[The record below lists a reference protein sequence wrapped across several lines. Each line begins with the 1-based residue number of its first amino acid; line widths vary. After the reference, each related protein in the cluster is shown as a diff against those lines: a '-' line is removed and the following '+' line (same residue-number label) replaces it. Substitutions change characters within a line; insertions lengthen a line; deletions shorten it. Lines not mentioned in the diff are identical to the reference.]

1 MTQGILLTLF
11 ALLLYG
17 VWGFSYKLLSIK
29 EIQGE
34 WVVAVIMLFGAV
46 ISASLAVARAEPF
59 PLGKL
64 SGNIPWLVLAASSGA
79 LGNIMLVRA
88 MASPGISSGV
98 ALAISGAYPLVAALL
113 DPAEREAIERECE
126 AELAATVAEAE
137 AAPVAGTAPVAV

>member
-1 MTQGILLTLF
+1 MTQGFVLTLL

-17 VWGFSYKLLSIK
+17 IWGFSYKLLSIK

-46 ISASLAVARAEPF
+46 ISASIAVARSDPF
-59 PLGKL
+59 PVGKISGNLSWLILAAL
-64 SGNIPWLVLAASSGA
+64 SGAM
-79 LGNIMLVRA
+79 GNILLVRA

-113 DPAEREAIERECE
+113 AYFFLGEQLTGIQAI
-126 AELAATVAEAE
+126 
-137 AAPVAGTAPVAV
+137 GTAAIIFGVGLLMFK

>member
-1 MTQGILLTLF
+1 MTQGFVLTLL

-34 WVVAVIMLFGAV
+34 WIVAVIMLFGAV
-46 ISASLAVARAEPF
+46 ISASIAMARSDPF
-59 PLGKL
+59 PLGKV
-64 SGNIPWLVLAASSGA
+64 SVNIPWLLLAALSGA

-113 DPAEREAIERECE
+113 AYLFLGEQLTGIQAI
-126 AELAATVAEAE
+126 
-137 AAPVAGTAPVAV
+137 GTAAIIFGVGLLMFK

>member
-1 MTQGILLTLF
+1 MTQGFVLTLL

-29 EIQGE
+29 QIQGE

-46 ISASLAVARAEPF
+46 ISASLAMARSDPF
-59 PLGKL
+59 PMGKI
-64 SGNIPWLVLAASSGA
+64 SGNLPWLVIAALSGA
-79 LGNIMLVRA
+79 MGNIMLVRA

-113 DPAEREAIERECE
+113 AYFFLGEQLTGTQAI
-126 AELAATVAEAE
+126 
-137 AAPVAGTAPVAV
+137 GTAAIISGVGLLMFK

>member
-1 MTQGILLTLF
+1 MMTQGFVLTLL

-29 EIQGE
+29 NIQGE
-34 WVVAVIMLFGAV
+34 WVVAMIMLFGAV
-46 ISASLAVARAEPF
+46 ISASIAVARSEPF
-59 PLGKL
+59 PLTKV
-64 SGNIPWLVLAASSGA
+64 SGTIPWLVLAASSGA

-113 DPAEREAIERECE
+113 AYLFLGEQLTGTQAI
-126 AELAATVAEAE
+126 
-137 AAPVAGTAPVAV
+137 GTAAIVFGVGLLMFK

>member
-1 MTQGILLTLF
+1 MTQGFVLTLL

-29 EIQGE
+29 DIQGE
-34 WVVAVIMLFGAV
+34 WVVALIMLFGAV
-46 ISASLAVARAEPF
+46 ISASIAMARSVPF
-59 PLGKL
+59 SLGKI

-79 LGNIMLVRA
+79 MGNIMLVRA

-113 DPAEREAIERECE
+113 AYLFLGEQLTGIQAI
-126 AELAATVAEAE
+126 
-137 AAPVAGTAPVAV
+137 GTASIIFGVGLLMFK